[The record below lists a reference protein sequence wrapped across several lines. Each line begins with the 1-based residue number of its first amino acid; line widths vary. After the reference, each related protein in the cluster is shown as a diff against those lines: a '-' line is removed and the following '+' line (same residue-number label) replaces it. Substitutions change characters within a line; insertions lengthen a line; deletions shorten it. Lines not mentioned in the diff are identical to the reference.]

1 MGRTLDT
8 VLLPRSHHSGC
19 LLIALAAAAAA
30 FSATATALS
39 ATAAALSA
47 AIAAAALTTIAF
59 TFTSATLAASS
70 IASPTIV
77 GAERLPGAKPFAEP
91 LRSSLPSGCVRRHP

>member
-8 VLLPRSHHSGC
+8 LLLPRSHHSGC
-19 LLIALAAAAAA
+19 LLIALATAAA
-30 FSATATALS
+30 ALS
-39 ATAAALSA
+39 ATATALSA